1 MMAQSIQ
8 TRRLTLALMAQVV
21 LCLSF
26 APVIGAA
33 AQAAQSQSDS
43 RQHDETPRGNGT
55 MQAARDAANARPE
68 ESTESEKSAFRGVRR
83 SSLSRSRKAA
93 QSSRLVQVH
102 EWVLHGT
109 GSDFISR
116 PATYERLLPQR
127 ASFAITCT
135 AQAKI
140 RQVIF
145 AGQSLQ
151 PTGPPMIG

>member
-68 ESTESEKSAFRGVRR
+68 ESAENEKSAFRGVRR
-83 SSLSRSRKAA
+83 SPALRWRQAIGSSRSVRI
-93 QSSRLVQVH
+93 H
-102 EWVLHGT
+102 ELGFHGT
-109 GSDFISR
+109 SPDFVSISAAGGFLR
-116 PATYERLLPQR
+116 RQQTLVAIP
-127 ASFAITCT
+127 FAP
-135 AQAKI
+135 QAKI

-145 AGQSLQ
+145 TGQSLQ

>member
-1 MMAQSIQ
+1 MAQSIQ

-68 ESTESEKSAFRGVRR
+68 ESTEREKSAVRDARR
-83 SSLSRSRKAA
+83 SAASRWRQTVASNRLAQIHAFSFHGPWSGFANNPAAYSSLTPQPILLAI
-93 QSSRLVQVH
+93 SS
-102 EWVLHGT
+102 
-109 GSDFISR
+109 
-116 PATYERLLPQR
+116 
-127 ASFAITCT
+127 T
-135 AQAKI
+135 AQAKLC
-140 RQVIF
+140 QVIF

>member
-68 ESTESEKSAFRGVRR
+68 ESTESEKTALRGVRR
-83 SSLSRSRKAA
+83 SPSLRWRQASASGQTRLDGIGFHNPSTVFACIAA
-93 QSSRLVQVH
+93 AYDLLPRQPIL
-102 EWVLHGT
+102 LA
-109 GSDFISR
+109 ISR
-116 PATYERLLPQR
+116 
-127 ASFAITCT
+127 ASQT
-135 AQAKI
+135 KI

>member
-1 MMAQSIQ
+1 MAQSIQ

-68 ESTESEKSAFRGVRR
+68 ESTENEKSARRGIRR
-83 SSLSRSRKAA
+83 SPYLRWRQASASGQARIHDLGFHGPSTGFVCVAA
-93 QSSRLVQVH
+93 AYV
-102 EWVLHGT
+102 
-109 GSDFISR
+109 
-116 PATYERLLPQR
+116 LLPRQPILLTVSR
-127 ASFAITCT
+127 ASQT
-135 AQAKI
+135 KI

>member
-1 MMAQSIQ
+1 MAQSIQ

-26 APVIGAA
+26 APVVGAA
-33 AQAAQSQSDS
+33 AQASQSQSDS

-68 ESTESEKSAFRGVRR
+68 ESTENEKSALRGGRR
-83 SSLSRSRKAA
+83 SPALRWRQVVA
-93 QSSRLVQVH
+93 SSSYVGIH
-102 EWVLHGT
+102 ELGFHGT
-109 GSDFISR
+109 SHDVTGIAAACDL
-116 PATYERLLPQR
+116 LLPTRQILL
-127 ASFAITCT
+127 ASPCAS
-135 AQAKI
+135 QARI

>member
-1 MMAQSIQ
+1 MAQSIR

-43 RQHDETPRGNGT
+43 RQHDETPRGSGT

-83 SSLSRSRKAA
+83 SPSLRWRQVSASGQARIDGLGFHGPSTDFVCVVAA
-93 QSSRLVQVH
+93 Y
-102 EWVLHGT
+102 
-109 GSDFISR
+109 D
-116 PATYERLLPQR
+116 LLPRQPILLAISC
-127 ASFAITCT
+127 ASQTN
-135 AQAKI
+135 I

-145 AGQSLQ
+145 AGQSFQ
-151 PTGPPMIG
+151 PTGPPTIG

>member
-1 MMAQSIQ
+1 MAQSIQ

-43 RQHDETPRGNGT
+43 RQHDETPRGSGT

-68 ESTESEKSAFRGVRR
+68 ESTENEKSAFRGVRR
-83 SSLSRSRKAA
+83 SPALRWRQASASGQARIHELGFGGPSSCFVSTAA
-93 QSSRLVQVH
+93 AY
-102 EWVLHGT
+102 
-109 GSDFISR
+109 D
-116 PATYERLLPQR
+116 LLPRQPILLTISC
-127 ASFAITCT
+127 AS
-135 AQAKI
+135 QAEN

-151 PTGPPMIG
+151 PTGPPMVG

>member
-1 MMAQSIQ
+1 MAQSIQ

-68 ESTESEKSAFRGVRR
+68 ESTENEKSARRGIRR
-83 SSLSRSRKAA
+83 SPYLRWRQASASGQARIHKLEFHGDSPCLISVAA
-93 QSSRLVQVH
+93 AYDLLPRQPIL
-102 EWVLHGT
+102 LT
-109 GSDFISR
+109 ISR
-116 PATYERLLPQR
+116 
-127 ASFAITCT
+127 ASQT
-135 AQAKI
+135 KI

-145 AGQSLQ
+145 AGQLLQ
-151 PTGPPMIG
+151 PTGPPTIG

>member
-1 MMAQSIQ
+1 MMSQSIQ

-68 ESTESEKSAFRGVRR
+68 ESTENEKSARRGVRR
-83 SSLSRSRKAA
+83 SPALRWRQASASGQARI
-93 QSSRLVQVH
+93 H
-102 EWVLHGT
+102 EMEFHGPST
-109 GSDFISR
+109 GFVYAVTAFD
-116 PATYERLLPQR
+116 LLPRQPILLAISG
-127 ASFAITCT
+127 ASQT
-135 AQAKI
+135 KI
-140 RQVIF
+140 GQVIF